1 MMISL
6 PLFYSTFYAQMSIL
20 ASVQFIE
27 LLRFWYT
34 WPFMSKKRNYFRLS
48 LEISLLLFFIINII
62 QIYLLN
68 TIMSSDASTLG
79 DTINVFYN
87 IGWAG
92 FGLCFYFNVSF
103 VVIGIYDLCVG
114 LQTSNREKMDD
125 NRKKYYYNKIKE
137 FEK

>member
-1 MMISL
+1 
-6 PLFYSTFYAQMSIL
+6 
-20 ASVQFIE
+20 
-27 LLRFWYT
+27 
-34 WPFMSKKRNYFRLS
+34 
-48 LEISLLLFFIINII
+48 
-62 QIYLLN
+62 
-68 TIMSSDASTLG
+68 MSSDASTLG